1 MDALEIEAGL
11 IRHIRDEW
19 MTGEGRAFPDARSLQ
34 ILRNL
39 IGYRSVSQ
47 LVPLIKLSTA
57 WVERL
62 ATGFRACF
70 PKPDSLLL
78 AKLLP

>member
-1 MDALEIEAGL
+1 MDAPAIEAGL

-19 MTGEGRAFPDARSLQ
+19 MTGEGEAFPDAKSLH
-34 ILRNL
+34 NL
-39 IGYRSVSQ
+39 IGCRSVSQ
-47 LVPLIKLSTA
+47 LVPLIIFFTD

-70 PKPDSLLL
+70 PKPDSLPL

>member
-1 MDALEIEAGL
+1 MDAPEIEAGL

-19 MTGEGRAFPDARSLQ
+19 MTGEGIPGRKSLHK
-34 ILRNL
+34 LGNL
-39 IGYRSVSQ
+39 IGCRSVSQ
-47 LVPLIKLSTA
+47 LVPLIVLSTD

-70 PKPDSLLL
+70 PKPDSLPL